1 MKPARPTTPL
11 LATRPR
17 LRLLALLLCAF
28 FPLSAADNRLSTL
41 TTARQVHS
49 LPMDEAQRGYPVQLR
64 GAVVLYRDSANGLLF
79 VHDATGGVFVRI
91 GSQPAPSM
99 QPGDVLD
106 IEGES
111 EAGHYAP
118 VVARPVIRV
127 TGRAAFPRAQPV
139 SMDGLSSG
147 VYDGQ
152 WVQVEGIVHSV
163 RELGGEAVFGR
174 PPVPNGS
181 RVLKL
186 AMGTGRVEV
195 IAPGDPASDGQALID
210 ARVVVRGV
218 CGVWLNSK
226 GQMVGFVLYSPDPRQ
241 IEVVQH
247 PDPDPFAMP
256 LREMADLRRFEPD
269 PKAGHRVRV
278 RGVVA
283 ANWGGNLLAITD
295 HRDGLLVHATG
306 PVQARVGD
314 VVDTVGFPASGG
326 LAPILE
332 DAILRRSGR
341 VQPPQPVPVAVGD
354 AFRGDLDGRLVSV
367 RARLLDQ
374 MVAAGEQTLV
384 LSSDGIVFTAV
395 LPSGGSH
402 KASLRADSIL
412 ELTGIC
418 LVEVEAD
425 KTPKAVRILL
435 RSPDDVRVLYSPSW
449 WTAPR
454 ILMVFAALTGV
465 ILLGGLWVISLRRQ
479 VGARTEALRASLE
492 STADGILV
500 VDSAGK
506 VVTSNQKYA
515 EMWRIPESVLSTRDD
530 IGLLEYVLPQLRDPE
545 AFLAGVRQ
553 LYADPECHSDDIIEL
568 ADGRMFERHSEPQ
581 RIGGKSLGRVWGF
594 RDVTGSRK
602 LQARL
607 DSERYL
613 LHTLM
618 DNLPDS
624 IYFKN
629 REGQFTLVNR
639 ALARTFGCG
648 EPDELTG
655 KTDFDFF
662 TSEHAQQAWDDEQD
676 LVHER
681 VAVVSKEEKETWQ
694 DGRETWVMT
703 TKLPFRDTGGNVIG
717 TFGISRDITER
728 KRMERDLSAA
738 REAAE
743 DANRAKSEFL
753 ANMSHEIR
761 TPMNGVIGMAHLA
774 LDTDLND
781 EQRDY
786 IETVRASGEKLLAL
800 INDILDFS
808 RIEAGRMDLDLVE
821 FDLPQ
826 ALHDLMKPFALTAEE
841 KGLELIWGLSE
852 NVPIAIVGDPLRLR
866 QILVNLV
873 GNALKFTETG
883 EVELAV
889 RATPGDAGGE
899 LVRLAFTV
907 RDTGIGIPDDKWAR
921 IFDPF
926 SQVDSSTTRRFGGTG
941 LGLSISAQLVQLMGG
956 RLGLKSEP
964 GKGSAFH
971 FEIEVRRGASPAP
984 VLPVERAPVLIV
996 DDNETVRRVLEDTL
1010 RGWGMQ
1016 PHVAANATE
1025 GLDALHRALAG
1036 GHPFPLIVA
1045 DAHMPDPDG
1054 FALAE
1059 RVRRD
1064 ASLPRTRIVM
1074 LISVGQRAD
1083 VARCRELGI
1092 ETWLTKPVGVYELR
1106 NALQGDRPP
1115 GNRSQA
1121 PADED
1126 RHRVAPA
1133 EGRILLAEDN
1143 PVNQRLVE
1151 RLLSKRGYSTTV
1163 AGTGVEALVA
1173 MEKQEFD
1180 LVLMD
1185 VQMPEMDGFE
1195 ATRAIRAREAQ
1206 GNGKSGNSQEEPRR
1220 SHIPIVALTA
1230 YAMKGDRERCLECGM
1245 DSYVEKPIRSAELL
1259 DTVDRLLAQSPRHAG
1274 PNSL

>member
-1 MKPARPTTPL
+1 
-11 LATRPR
+11 
-17 LRLLALLLCAF
+17 
-28 FPLSAADNRLSTL
+28 
-41 TTARQVHS
+41 
-49 LPMDEAQRGYPVQLR
+49 MDEAQRGHPVQLR
-64 GAVVLYRDSANGLLF
+64 GTVVLYRDSANGLLF
-79 VHDATGGVFVRI
+79 VHDPTGGVFVRV
-91 GSQPAPSM
+91 GSQPAPSI

-106 IEGES
+106 IDGES
-111 EAGHYAP
+111 GAGHYAP
-118 VVARPVIRV
+118 IVGHPVIHV
-127 TGRAAFPRAQPV
+127 TGRAPFPRAEPV

-152 WVQVEGIVHSV
+152 WVAVEGIVHSV
-163 RELGGEAVFGR
+163 RELGGEALFGR

-195 IAPGDPASDGQALID
+195 IAPGDPALNGQTLVD
-210 ARVVVRGV
+210 TRVIVRGV
-218 CGVWLNSK
+218 CGVWLNGK
-226 GQMVGFVLYSPDPRQ
+226 GQMAGFVLYSPDPRQ

-247 PDPDPFAMP
+247 PDHDPFAMP
-256 LREMADLRRFEPD
+256 LREMADLRRFEAEPA
-269 PKAGHRVRV
+269 AGHRVRV

-295 HRDGLLVHATG
+295 RRDGLLVHATD
-306 PVQARVGD
+306 PVEVRVGD
-314 VVDTVGFPASGG
+314 VVDAVGFPASGG
-326 LAPILE
+326 LAPVLE

-341 VQPPQPVPVAVGD
+341 GRSPQPVLIAVND

-384 LSSDGIVFTAV
+384 LSADGIVFTAV
-395 LPSGGSH
+395 LPAGGTG
-402 KASLRADSIL
+402 KVSLRAGSTL

-425 KTPKAVRILL
+425 KTPRAVRILL

-449 WTAPR
+449 WTVPR
-454 ILMVFAALTGV
+454 ILLVFAALTGV
-465 ILLGGLWVISLRRQ
+465 ILLGSLWVISLRRQ

-500 VDSAGK
+500 VDSAGM

-515 EMWRIPESVLSTRDD
+515 EMWRIPESVLSTCDD
-530 IGLLEYVLPQLRDPE
+530 SGLLDFVLPQIRDPQ
-545 AFLAGVRQ
+545 AFLIGVRQ
-553 LYADPECHSDDIIEL
+553 LYEDPDCHSDDVIEL
-568 ADGRMFERHSEPQ
+568 TDGRIFERHSEPQ

-594 RDVTGSRK
+594 RDVTDSRK

-639 ALARTFGCG
+639 ALAKTFGRDD
-648 EPDELTG
+648 PAELTG

-662 TSEHAQQAWDDEQD
+662 TGEHAQQAFDDEQD

-681 VAVVSKEEKETWQ
+681 ASVVSKEERETWR

-703 TKLPFRDTGGNVIG
+703 TKLPFRDTGGNVVG

-728 KRMERDLSAA
+728 KRMEQDLSAA

-841 KGLELIWGLSE
+841 KGVELIWGLSPE
-852 NVPIAIVGDPLRLR
+852 VPGTIVGDPLRLR
-866 QILVNLV
+866 QILVNLI
-873 GNALKFTETG
+873 GNALKFTESG

-889 RATPGDAGGE
+889 RGTPGDTGGD
-899 LVRLAFTV
+899 LTRLTFTV
-907 RDTGIGIPDDKWAR
+907 RDTGIGIPADKWTR

-941 LGLSISAQLVQLMGG
+941 LGLSISAQLVQKMGG
-956 RLGLKSEP
+956 CLDVKSEP
-964 GKGSAFH
+964 GKGSSFD
-971 FEIEVRRGASPAP
+971 FEIEVRRGASPTPAVPVAP
-984 VLPVERAPVLIV
+984 TPVLIV
-996 DDNETVRRVLEDTL
+996 DGNATARRVLSDTV

-1016 PHVAANATE
+1016 PRVAANATE
-1025 GLDALHRALAG
+1025 ALDALRHALADG
-1036 GHPFPLIVA
+1036 QPFPLMIA
-1045 DAHMPDPDG
+1045 DAHMPDTDG
-1054 FALAE
+1054 FGLVEQIQRNPGLA
-1059 RVRRD
+1059 
-1064 ASLPRTRIVM
+1064 ATRIVM
-1074 LISVGQRAD
+1074 LTSVRERSD
-1083 VARCRELGI
+1083 VARCRELGV

-1106 NALQGDRPP
+1106 SAIKGGRPRGNQSHPQVEDDR
-1115 GNRSQA
+1115 NRVGPS
-1121 PADED
+1121 
-1126 RHRVAPA
+1126 

-1163 AGTGVEALVA
+1163 AGTGIEALAA
-1173 MEKQEFD
+1173 MEKQDFD
-1180 LVLMD
+1180 LILMD

-1195 ATRAIRAREAQ
+1195 ATRAIRAREMQ
-1206 GNGKSGNSQEEPRR
+1206 GNGKSADLRQEPPET
-1220 SHIPIVALTA
+1220 HIPIVALTA

-1245 DSYVEKPIRSAELL
+1245 DSYVEKPIRSEELL
-1259 DTVDRLLAQSPRHAG
+1259 DTVDRLLAQSPRHSG
-1274 PNSL
+1274 LNSL